1 MSVIYSKKE
10 RLFTEG
16 FGFAIEATFI
26 LSLSRR
32 AQYKKPKFSP
42 L

>member
-16 FGFAIEATFI
+16 FEFAVKASFI
-26 LSLSRR
+26 PSLSRR
-32 AQYKKPKFSP
+32 AQYKKT
-42 L
+42 